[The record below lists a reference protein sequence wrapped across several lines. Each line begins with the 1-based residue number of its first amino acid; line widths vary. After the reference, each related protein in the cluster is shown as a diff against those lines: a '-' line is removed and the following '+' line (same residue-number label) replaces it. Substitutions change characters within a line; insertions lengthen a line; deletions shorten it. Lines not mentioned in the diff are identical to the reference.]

1 MTAPTIREIQRE
13 TAAAFG
19 VPLEIMAEAWPPLRW
34 ENRSQRIGRARQAAM
49 YLAWKLTG
57 KGTSAI
63 GRAFNR
69 NHATVLYAIRRILD
83 FHRHDSDF
91 NRQMAEVVANLE
103 SRDTITC
110 GTPDSPSSGDLR
122 G

>member
-1 MTAPTIREIQRE
+1 MTAPTIREIQRA

-19 VPLEIMAEAWPPLRW
+19 VPVETMAEAWPPLRW
-34 ENRSQRIGRARQAAM
+34 ENRSRRIGRARQAAM

-69 NHATVLYAIRRILD
+69 NHATVLYAISRILD
-83 FHRHDSDF
+83 VHRHEPDF
-91 NRQMAEVVANLE
+91 NRRMAKALASLE
-103 SRDTITC
+103 LGGAIYPRHPPARASTVI
-110 GTPDSPSSGDLR
+110 
-122 G
+122 